1 MARNDFVLQNL
12 ADLLGCRVDRPRVTE
27 TTALG
32 VAGLAGLQCGLYE
45 SLDAIAS
52 QWQLDKSISPKKD
65 KHWRDERYALW
76 QDAVNRTRSKLV
88 C

>member
-12 ADLLGCRVDRPRVTE
+12 ADLLDCRVDRPRITE

-32 VAGLAGLQCGLYE
+32 VAYLAGLYCGVYDSLE
-45 SLDAIAS
+45 SIAR
-52 QWQLDKSISPKKD
+52 QWQLDKSFSPLRD
-65 KHWRDERYALW
+65 DIWREERYALW